1 MGEVYRAHDT
11 KLRRDVAL
19 KVIPETFALD
29 PDRLARF
36 KREAQVLAS
45 INHPHIAAIHGF
57 EDSGETHALV
67 LELVGGDT
75 LADRIARGAIPFEE
89 ALAIGRQICEA
100 LEAAHE
106 QGIVHRDLKPA
117 NIKITA
123 DGVVKVLDFGLA
135 KLAGPA
141 KAGQGRPAEAG
152 QGGPASAGHY
162 VPQGAEASPDLS
174 QLPTITSP
182 AMMTGVGVILGTA
195 AYMAPEQAKGRAA
208 DTRCDIWALGCLL
221 YEMLTG
227 RAAFEGE
234 SVPDILSKVLQRD
247 PDWTRVPSD
256 VPPSVHRLIRLC
268 LEKDPKK
275 RRQVAGDVRI
285 DIDQALAEPSPAG
298 PSVRARGPHPA
309 RLAGI
314 AAAAALTAALAIA
327 AAIHLRE
334 TPPAEMRLQIVT
346 PPTRLPLHFALSPDG
361 RYVVFAGSESSAD
374 ATQRLY
380 LRALDNTDAQPMAGT
395 DGAVYPFWSPDS
407 RSVGFFASGS
417 LKRIDIS
424 GGPAQTL
431 APTPNPQGGAWNT
444 DGTILYAPNT
454 VSPLLRVPAS
464 GGESVAVTR
473 LDSPRQL
480 GHVRPS
486 FLPGGRQFLFYATG
500 EPNVSGIYLG
510 QLGGP
515 ESKRLTAANSPGAYL
530 PPDRLAFVRETDLV
544 VRPLDAARGELT
556 GDPVTVTA
564 PVGAFSIAA
573 TGMLAYRAGGTGRT
587 SMTWFDRMGKALGQ
601 AEVLLN
607 APELSPDEG
616 RVIGDR
622 TVQGNRDVWIED
634 LVRGGLTRFTF
645 HEAVDGFPV
654 WSPDGSQVIFE
665 STRNGTFDLWIKPS
679 SGAAEEQLLLDTPD
693 TEWPLSWSQDGR
705 FLLFQ
710 RSDLKTRWDLW
721 ALPMT
726 GADRTPIVVADTS
739 FTERMG
745 QFSPDGRWVA
755 YETNESGRQEIVAQR
770 FPEAGAK
777 WPVSTGGG
785 IAPRWRADGREIYFI
800 APDGRMMAVPITITG
815 STFEAG
821 KTEALFSSQIVP
833 QPFKTQ
839 YTVSGDGRF
848 LINNLTEE
856 DSAASPITLILNWKP

>member
-1 MGEVYRAHDT
+1 MTLQPGTRLGPYEVLSAIGAGGMGEVYRAHDT

-19 KVIPETFALD
+19 KVIPDAFALD

-36 KREAQVLAS
+36 KREAEVLAS
-45 INHPHIAAIHGF
+45 INHPHIAAIYGF
-57 EDSGETHALV
+57 EDSGDTHALV

-75 LADRIARGAIPFEE
+75 LADRIARGAIPLEE

-135 KLAGPA
+135 KLAAEGGTANHADPA
-141 KAGQGRPAEAG
+141 
-152 QGGPASAGHY
+152 AS
-162 VPQGAEASPDLS
+162 
-174 QLPTITSP
+174 PTITSP

-195 AYMAPEQAKGRAA
+195 AYMAPEQAKGRQA
-208 DTRCDIWALGCLL
+208 DKRSDIWAFGCLL

-227 RAAFEGE
+227 RASFEGE
-234 SVPDILSKVLQRD
+234 NVPDILSKVLQRD
-247 PDWTRVPSD
+247 PDWTRVPPN
-256 VPPSVHRLIRLC
+256 VPTSVHRLMRLC

-275 RRQVAGDVRI
+275 RRQAAGDVRI
-285 DIDQALAEPSPAG
+285 DIDQALAEASPAA
-298 PSVRARGPHPA
+298 PSVRTRGPLPA
-309 RLAGI
+309 RLAWI
-314 AAAAALTAALAIA
+314 SSAVALTAALAIP

-346 PPTRLPLHFALSPDG
+346 PPTRLPLHFALSPNG
-361 RYVVFAGSESSAD
+361 RYIVFAASESSTD

-380 LRALDNTDAQPMAGT
+380 LRALDKTDAQPMAGT
-395 DGAVYPFWSPDS
+395 DGATYPFWSPDS

-417 LKRIDIS
+417 LKRVDIS
-424 GGPAQTL
+424 GGPAQML
-431 APTPNPQGGAWNT
+431 APTPAPQGGAWHT

-454 VSPLLRVPAS
+454 VSPLLRIPAS

-486 FLPGGRQFLFYATG
+486 FLPAGRQFLFYATG
-500 EPNVSGIYLG
+500 EPDVSGIYLG
-510 QLGGP
+510 SLGGP
-515 ESKRLTAANSPGAYL
+515 ESTRLTAADSHGEYL
-530 PPDRLAFVRETDLV
+530 PPDRLAFVRQGDLV
-544 VRPLDAARGELT
+544 VRPLDAARAELT
-556 GDPVTVTA
+556 GDPATVI
-564 PVGAFSIAA
+564 PSVGAFSIAA
-573 TGMLAYRAGGTGRT
+573 TGMLAYRAGDTSRT
-587 SMTWFDRMGKALGQ
+587 SMSWFDRTGKALGQ
-601 AEVLLN
+601 APAPLN
-607 APELSPDEG
+607 GPELSPDES
-616 RVIGDR
+616 RVTGDR

-645 HEAVDGFPV
+645 HAAVDGFPI

-679 SGAAEEQLLLDTPD
+679 NGAAEEQLLLESPD

-710 RSDLKTRWDLW
+710 RSDLKTQWDLW

-726 GADRTPIVVADTS
+726 GADRTPIVVANTS

-777 WPVSTGGG
+777 WQVSTGGG

-800 APDGRMMAVPITITG
+800 APDGKMMAVPITMTG

-833 QPFKTQ
+833 QPFKAQ

-856 DSAASPITLILNWKP
+856 QSSASPITLILNWKP